1 MKFVFE
7 PLKAKIIKQRKVMNQ
22 HEVEAAALNRI
33 ISMLSRDSRVE
44 NDVLSGTTAPL
55 ALIFQLASFWYSLVR
70 SVL

>member
-1 MKFVFE
+1 
-7 PLKAKIIKQRKVMNQ
+7 MNQ

-33 ISMLSRDSRVE
+33 ISMLSRDS
-44 NDVLSGTTAPL
+44 SGYSWERRAQCRHRTTTINRTTTIV